1 MYRFC
6 HTSRAALAKAV
17 MSRDGMSS
25 RAGISRSE
33 NSQVVILVAED
44 NLTNQKVL
52 GCQLEALGYRPRFA
66 ANGLEALA
74 QWQAQGCTLLLT
86 DCHMPELDGFELA
99 TAIRRYERGRAGRT
113 PIIAITGSLE
123 AEAANCLGAG
133 MDACLSKP
141 VGLDQLRE
149 VLGQWLPAHPLP
161 DATCDPAGASDGRA
175 SRAAQDATAA
185 PVNREAVS
193 YPVMDPAALGRLLV
207 SDDRDV
213 LRPFMLEFVDCA
225 RATVG
230 DLQAAHGH
238 RNAAAIAALAHRL
251 KSSAAAVGALA
262 LSHICQALEAAG
274 RSGDWHR
281 IDSLLDA
288 CAAQFHEV
296 AAWIHADA

>member
-1 MYRFC
+1 
-6 HTSRAALAKAV
+6 
-17 MSRDGMSS
+17 MSS

-74 QWQAQGCTLLLT
+74 QWQGQGCALLLT
-86 DCHMPELDGFELA
+86 DCHMPEMDGFELA
-99 TAIRRYERGRAGRT
+99 MAIRRNERGRTGRT

-123 AEAANCLGAG
+123 AEAANCLGVG

-149 VLGQWLPAHPLP
+149 LLGQWLPAHPPP
-161 DATCDPAGASDGRA
+161 DATRHPAGAPGGRA
-175 SRAAQDATAA
+175 STAALDATAV
-185 PVNREAVS
+185 PVNAEPAS
-193 YPVMDPAALGRLLV
+193 YPVMDPAALGRLLA

-213 LRPFMLEFVDCA
+213 LRPFMLEFVD
-225 RATVG
+225 RSTS
-230 DLQAAHGH
+230 
-238 RNAAAIAALAHRL
+238 AIAALAHRL

-262 LSHICQALEAAG
+262 LSHTCQALEAAG
-274 RSGDWHR
+274 RSGDWRR
-281 IDSLLDA
+281 IDPLMDA
-288 CAAQFHEV
+288 CAAQFQEV
-296 AAWIHADA
+296 ADWIHSDA